1 MLIQGPYPK
10 EDRRYSTDHLRH
22 VMSGML
28 NVYNAATLASFV
40 EMGAARE
47 QDQIAYCLQRVECAR
62 VTLQRSIPNLQK
74 FLNAAFGGP
83 AGIGPEWRGRHLVYT
98 IVT

>member
-1 MLIQGPYPK
+1 MIIQGPYPK

-62 VTLQRSIPNLQK
+62 ATLQRSITNLQK
-74 FLNAAFGGP
+74 FLNATFVGP
-83 AGIGPEWRGRHLVYT
+83 AGIRPEWSYLAYT